1 MSDYDE
7 KSLGQDAAAIVQ
19 SFIDEKLLEKW
30 QKHFSSVANVFLRC
44 LDGKGVPLT
53 SFSGRADET
62 AIIEQMIDAE
72 QYQDMLLRVSESTL
86 EDQAI
91 ETTAYPNLRVAVI
104 SAKLQGKPV
113 LNWLAYG
120 VLLDG
125 YDTGDYE
132 NSPLEGFQTMLTES
146 QFIHVVDALR
156 DFTNALL
163 GYRMSIVT
171 AQAECRRSRSS
182 EQEMSVSLHRTE
194 ALTDVVQLL
203 ESEDAIETVIDKAMI
218 PIKAVLGTSKISVSD
233 FVNLQVGDV
242 IKIDKKVDQELEVYV
257 GNIKKFTALPG
268 YFENKYAVRVT
279 NVIREESEE

>member
-7 KSLGQDAAAIVQ
+7 KSLGRDAAAIVQ

-113 LNWLAYG
+113 LNWLVYG

-182 EQEMSVSLHRTE
+182 EKEMSVSLHRTE

-203 ESEDAIETVIDKAMI
+203 ESEDAIETVITNLLEI
-218 PIKAVLGTSKISVSD
+218 VSRFLRISGGAVYKMKEDRSK
-233 FVNLQVGDV
+233 
-242 IKIDKKVDQELEVYV
+242 KK
-257 GNIKKFTALPG
+257 GIT
-268 YFENKYAVRVT
+268 
-279 NVIREESEE
+279 

>member
-62 AIIEQMIDAE
+62 AIIAE

-125 YDTGDYE
+125 YDNGDYE
-132 NSPLEGFQTMLTES
+132 N
-146 QFIHVVDALR
+146 
-156 DFTNALL
+156 
-163 GYRMSIVT
+163 
-171 AQAECRRSRSS
+171 
-182 EQEMSVSLHRTE
+182 
-194 ALTDVVQLL
+194 
-203 ESEDAIETVIDKAMI
+203 
-218 PIKAVLGTSKISVSD
+218 
-233 FVNLQVGDV
+233 
-242 IKIDKKVDQELEVYV
+242 
-257 GNIKKFTALPG
+257 
-268 YFENKYAVRVT
+268 
-279 NVIREESEE
+279 

>member
-182 EQEMSVSLHRTE
+182 E
-194 ALTDVVQLL
+194 
-203 ESEDAIETVIDKAMI
+203 K
-218 PIKAVLGTSKISVSD
+218 
-233 FVNLQVGDV
+233 
-242 IKIDKKVDQELEVYV
+242 
-257 GNIKKFTALPG
+257 
-268 YFENKYAVRVT
+268 
-279 NVIREESEE
+279 

>member
-132 NSPLEGFQTMLTES
+132 NSPLEGFDVLT
-146 QFIHVVDALR
+146 
-156 DFTNALL
+156 
-163 GYRMSIVT
+163 SINIPFF
-171 AQAECRRSRSS
+171 S
-182 EQEMSVSLHRTE
+182 SLHTLRKGLIPSE
-194 ALTDVVQLL
+194 PRYGLTVAK
-203 ESEDAIETVIDKAMI
+203 SSSNAAISLFPT
-218 PIKAVLGTSKISVSD
+218 LT
-233 FVNLQVGDV
+233 
-242 IKIDKKVDQELEVYV
+242 
-257 GNIKKFTALPG
+257 LP
-268 YFENKYAVRVT
+268 R
-279 NVIREESEE
+279 

>member
-104 SAKLQGKPV
+104 SAKLQG
-113 LNWLAYG
+113 LSL
-120 VLLDG
+120 
-125 YDTGDYE
+125 
-132 NSPLEGFQTMLTES
+132 
-146 QFIHVVDALR
+146 IH
-156 DFTNALL
+156 
-163 GYRMSIVT
+163 I
-171 AQAECRRSRSS
+171 
-182 EQEMSVSLHRTE
+182 
-194 ALTDVVQLL
+194 
-203 ESEDAIETVIDKAMI
+203 
-218 PIKAVLGTSKISVSD
+218 
-233 FVNLQVGDV
+233 
-242 IKIDKKVDQELEVYV
+242 
-257 GNIKKFTALPG
+257 
-268 YFENKYAVRVT
+268 
-279 NVIREESEE
+279 